1 MSYSIADKRGQQKL
15 AIAQQLLPNTPPLP
29 MGEYSLIV
37 ADPPWRY
44 HLRESDPTHRNRTPY
59 PTMSEEDIL
68 AMPVGA
74 IAADDAYLLLWV
86 TNNHLELGF
95 QVVKSWGFEFKS
107 LHTWVKVTRNRAKI
121 RYGIG
126 HYGRNATEHVIVGK
140 KGRAQTWTDL
150 GLTNIPTVFH
160 APTGEHSA
168 KPQEFFATADRLGD
182 ALGGNRIE
190 LFARSVRNGWES
202 WGAEV

>member
-1 MSYSIADKRGQQKL
+1 MTYATTDRRGQQKL

-37 ADPPWRY
+37 ADPPWSY
-44 HLRESDPTHRNRTPY
+44 HLRESDQTHRNRTPY
-59 PTMSEEDIL
+59 PTMTDDDIL

-74 IAADDAYLLLWV
+74 IAAEDAYLLMWV

-95 QVVKSWGFEFKS
+95 QVVKAWGFEFKS
-107 LHTWVKVTRNRAKI
+107 LHTWVKVTKDRSKI

-126 HYGRNATEHVIVGK
+126 HYGRNATEHFIVARRGK
-140 KGRAQTWTDL
+140 AKTWTAL
-150 GLTNIPTVFH
+150 GLTDIPTAFH
-160 APTGEHSA
+160 APIGEHSE
-168 KPQEFFATADRLGD
+168 KPEEFFTVADRLGD
-182 ALGGNRIE
+182 AIGGSRIE
-190 LFARSVRNGWES
+190 LFARSPRDDWES